1 VKVCCVLDWYATLKV
16 IEIVS
21 ITYCVATNPGCG
33 CEDDAAIPV
42 TGEKSNHQID
52 ADGAMADYR
61 EPVG

>member
-1 VKVCCVLDWYATLKV
+1 MTLKV
-16 IEIVS
+16 IEIVG
-21 ITYCVATNPGCG
+21 ITYCTATNPSCG